1 MIDSKTH
8 ISICGIG
15 PGSPDYILPA
25 VNKEVDKADILIGG
39 RRQLSI
45 FAGSGKEN
53 CLFDG
58 KRDNLKKSI
67 EKHMNKH
74 IAVLVSGDTGFH
86 SLRHIITE
94 VIPQASIDVFPGIS
108 SFQYFYAKLGM
119 GYEKA
124 FLTSMHGTETDYI
137 EKLQTHLSVFLLTDR
152 KNNYRSIARNLS
164 ENGFGNL
171 IMHIGN
177 NLSYPDEQIIHTS
190 ADEACHL
197 NYEFSLCSVVIEN
210 KEAK

>member
-1 MIDSKTH
+1 MMDNKTH

-15 PGSPDYILPA
+15 PGNPDYISPA
-25 VNKEVDKADILIGG
+25 VNKEVDKAEILIGG

-45 FAGSGKEN
+45 FSGSGKEN

-58 KRDNLKKSI
+58 KTDNLKRNI
-67 EKHMNKH
+67 EKHRNKY
-74 IAVLVSGDTGFH
+74 IVILVSGDTGFH

-94 VIPQASIDVFPGIS
+94 AFPQANIGVFPGIS

-119 GYEKA
+119 GYEEA

-137 EKLQTHLSVFLLTDR
+137 EKLKTHPSVFLLTDR

-177 NLSYPDEQIIHTS
+177 NLSYPDEQIISTS
-190 ADEACHL
+190 ADEARQL
-197 NYEFSLCSVVIEN
+197 NHEFSLCSVIIEN
-210 KEAK
+210 KDVR

>member
-1 MIDSKTH
+1 MMNNKTH

-15 PGSPDYILPA
+15 PGNPDYILPV

-45 FAGSGKEN
+45 FAASDKEN
-53 CLFDG
+53 YIFDG
-58 KRDNLKKSI
+58 KTDSLKKSI
-67 EKHMNKH
+67 EKYRSKY
-74 IAVLVSGDTGFH
+74 IVVLVSGDTGFH

-94 VIPQASIDVFPGIS
+94 AFPQASIDVFPGIS

-124 FLTSMHGTETDYI
+124 FLTSLHGTDTDYI
-137 EKLQTHLSVFLLTDR
+137 KKLKTHPSVFLLTDR
-152 KNNYRSIARNLS
+152 KNNYKSIARNLS

-171 IMHIGN
+171 RMHIGN
-177 NLSYPDEQIIHTS
+177 NLSYPDEQIISTR
-190 ADEACHL
+190 AEEARQL
-197 NYEFSLCSVVIEN
+197 NHEFSLCSVIIEN